1 MWLAWF
7 WGGCSWVEH
16 RLELDPGDGIGD
28 ALLGPEGAGR
38 SWKQLRAVNLGRKP
52 SGFLDD
58 WHDSPFI
65 KPPACCW

>member
-1 MWLAWF
+1 M
-7 WGGCSWVEH
+7 EH

-38 SWKQLRAVNLGRKP
+38 SWKQLRAVNLGRGP
-52 SGFLDD
+52 GDRVLDD

-65 KPPACCW
+65 KLLALVSCV